1 MSAVWVASSVN
12 GPALLAELW
21 FKLLRDVLDSPA
33 LAYIV
38 MLVFGFNTLG
48 YLVYTNKRRDAPS
61 WFGVDKVGRLCLD
74 LRF

>member
-1 MSAVWVASSVN
+1 MWDALTQFTL
-12 GPALLAELW
+12 GREPAL
-21 FKLLRDVLDSPA
+21 DVLGARDLRA
-33 LAYIV
+33 RVV